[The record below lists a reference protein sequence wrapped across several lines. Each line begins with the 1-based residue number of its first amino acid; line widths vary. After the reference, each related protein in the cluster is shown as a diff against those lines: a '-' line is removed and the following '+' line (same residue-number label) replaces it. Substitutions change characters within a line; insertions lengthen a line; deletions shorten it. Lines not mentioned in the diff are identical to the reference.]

1 MFLGIKYQLTEY
13 SRSSKLGKTHTY
25 SRKKTL
31 ATFRCDN
38 CNTIFERPLKNIS
51 SKRLNNAYFHC
62 CSECDYKRFAQRKGV
77 EHKNIW
83 DLPSSVDLDISK
95 L

>member
-1 MFLGIKYQLTEY
+1 MFLGINYHLTEY
-13 SRSSKLGKTHTY
+13 SRNSKLGKEHTY
-25 SRKKTL
+25 FRKKTL

-38 CNTIFERPLKNIS
+38 CNKIFERPLKSIS

-62 CSECDYKRFAQRKGV
+62 CSDCDTKRFAQRKGV
-77 EHKNIW
+77 EHKTIW